1 MQPLKPVASG
11 PAVLGDVTGG
21 LQILSQD
28 ASDLVDVLGVL
39 SSNTFQLAN
48 LAATS
53 EQSLVQQM
61 RESLFSST
69 PTRFIEA
76 FVSSDQVA
84 QASAEIDY
92 AAGVAAL
99 TLQSETTLT
108 PTVTLGTNCVGAI
121 DAASSLANLTDGQ
134 SNTVMLFD
142 GSTLELLLSF
152 PGPQA
157 INRLRLQL
165 DSYQGWEITEL
176 SSSSDLI
183 SSNDILASM
192 ETDSIALDAT
202 SGKYSG
208 IAVIDFPAVMA
219 KQLKLTIEDRS
230 QSGQIGLR
238 ELGAFCR
245 RYSDSATLQS
255 NMMTAPAG
263 PANFTIDACA
273 QPGTVTLPSSW
284 CYRAVLSRNSNSF
297 KSSST
302 SGPFG
307 GLGPDPNYQLGP
319 VTSLP
324 LGSGVTQRTIQ
335 FSRISGPVTLQETP
349 VAGTVSVQSGATLL
363 RLGSDYAFNNNV
375 LSFATSVTG
384 ITMTY
389 QVAPGSDLS
398 QLVNY
403 YSPFLYQV
411 RFDKI

>member
-1 MQPLKPVASG
+1 
-11 PAVLGDVTGG
+11 
-21 LQILSQD
+21 
-28 ASDLVDVLGVL
+28 
-39 SSNTFQLAN
+39 
-48 LAATS
+48 
-53 EQSLVQQM
+53 
-61 RESLFSST
+61 
-69 PTRFIEA
+69 
-76 FVSSDQVA
+76 
-84 QASAEIDY
+84 
-92 AAGVAAL
+92 
-99 TLQSETTLT
+99 
-108 PTVTLGTNCVGAI
+108 
-121 DAASSLANLTDGQ
+121 
-134 SNTVMLFD
+134 MLFD

-273 QPGTVTLPSSW
+273 PAQLTSILHQISSDGTNFQTIQPGTVTLPSSW